1 MPFFPTI
8 GLKTSDTTPLT
19 RTSALAHG
27 DAMFGSPARLA
38 NAYGALAVETAALGA
53 DRHQLIGML
62 LAGVQTYIGQA
73 RQAVRQ
79 NHIAQRAEVSNKAIR
94 IINEGLVCALDRRAG
109 GQIAASLFEIYD
121 YCQRRLL
128 HAQLHGDDAAYAE
141 VSGLISEIQEGWRG
155 IGQTHRP
162 VSSVRAA

>member
-1 MPFFPTI
+1 
-8 GLKTSDTTPLT
+8 
-19 RTSALAHG
+19 
-27 DAMFGSPARLA
+27 MFGSPSRLA
-38 NAYGALAVETAALGA
+38 NAYGAMAVETAALGA

-73 RQAVRQ
+73 RQAIRQ
-79 NHIAQRAEVSNKAIR
+79 NNLAQRAEVSSKANR
-94 IINEGLVCALDRRAG
+94 LINEGLVCALDRKAG

-141 VSGLISEIQEGWRG
+141 VSRLIGEIQEGWRG
-155 IGQTHRP
+155 IGQSPRP
-162 VSSVRAA
+162 AAAVRAAVEAAEQAEAKP